1 MDDTADHF
9 GIKDKTKFNTEVR
22 EAMWHET
29 EQEWEVIT
37 DKRERLKANF
47 IINATGRLHV
57 PVTPEFRGT
66 MQIIA
71 NYNLFYQTLSF
82 HFQGRQHSLAQA
94 STLLS
99 GQRVMT

>member
-37 DKRERLKANF
+37 DKHERLRANF
-47 IINATGRLHV
+47 LIHATGRLHV
-57 PVTPEFRGT
+57 PITPDFKGT
-66 MQIIA
+66 MQI
-71 NYNLFYQTLSF
+71 
-82 HFQGRQHSLAQA
+82 
-94 STLLS
+94 
-99 GQRVMT
+99 MTKYD